1 MQTTQAD
8 KWIKDLGL
16 EVHPEGGYFR
26 ETFRAEGEIDGTAL
40 PEKYGAS
47 RKYYT
52 SIYFLLKDMEVSHF
66 HRIKSDEI
74 WAFHAGDAL
83 DIHVISPKGVYEILK
98 LGLDISKGEKPQH
111 IVKAGSWFGATL
123 ANGSAYSLVGCMVAP
138 GFDFA
143 DFELAKR
150 KDLITL
156 YPDYQKVIIELTSD
170 N

>member
-1 MQTTQAD
+1 MDNAQAE
-8 KWIKDLGL
+8 KWIKNLGL
-16 EVHPEGGYFR
+16 EAHPEGGYFR
-26 ETFRAEGEIDGTAL
+26 ETFRAEGEIDSKAL

-52 SIYFLLKDMEVSHF
+52 SIYFLLKGKEVSHL

-74 WAFHAGDAL
+74 WAFHAGGAL
-83 DIHVISPKGVYEILK
+83 NIHVISPDGNYEVLK
-98 LGLDISKGEKPQH
+98 LGLNVENDEKPQQ

-123 ANGSAYSLVGCMVAP
+123 SNGSAYSLVGCMVAP

-150 KDLITL
+150 KELIAL
-156 YPDYQKVIIELTSD
+156 YPDYQNIIMELTA
-170 N
+170 NN